1 MNIIPNPKNIK
12 SNKDCEQFNQ
22 IGKVFNNSYFDSE
35 INIFTDYYKIKN
47 TEIKSDANIFF
58 IRNVNIENPE
68 GYKISVDCNIITIE
82 SSHTSGAFYAIQT
95 LIQVLTLETGKLTS
109 PCFDISDEP
118 RFKWRGSMIDVS
130 RNFMSIKF
138 LKKYLDLLALHK
150 INKFHWHLTDDQG
163 WRIEILKYP
172 ELTGIGSKRH
182 INTVRSELKGDFY
195 TRDDVKEII
204 QYALERH
211 IEIIPEIDIP
221 GHSTAAIAS
230 IKELSCIDEELEVA
244 TTWGVHNKTLC
255 AGKEFVFEW
264 LDSVIHEISDLFPG
278 DFLHLGGD
286 EASKEYWEKCPL
298 CLERI
303 KSEGLKNSKEL
314 QSYFI
319 KRTAD
324 IITKYGKKVLG
335 WEEVLEGGL
344 ADDITVFSWQ
354 GIEAGIECAN
364 SGYDVIMCPN
374 QSACY
379 FDHKH
384 LGDVDEIGW
393 LGVCTVKDSW
403 NFNPIPPGITEDA
416 KKHILGLQGNIWT
429 ELIEYPKTLEYML
442 FPRLTALSETMWCGT
457 ENRDWD
463 EFQSRLKIFK
473 KILEKREVNYYR
485 GPLE

>member
-12 SNKDCEQFNQ
+12 LNAHSFDS
-22 IGKVFNNSYFDSE
+22 IGKLFINPAFKSE
-35 INIFTDYYKIKN
+35 IDMFLLYFKIKKTDIQN
-47 TEIKSDANIFF
+47 DANIFF
-58 IRNVNIENPE
+58 IKNNNIDSSE
-68 GYKISVDCNIITIE
+68 GYVITVKPDEIKIE
-82 SSHTSGAFYAIQT
+82 ASHPSGAFYAIQT
-95 LIQVLTLETGKLTS
+95 LIQVLTLDSGKIKS
-109 PCFDISDEP
+109 PCFVITDEP
-118 RFKWRGSMIDVS
+118 SFKWRGSMIDVS

-163 WRIEILKYP
+163 WRIEITKYP
-172 ELTGIGSKRH
+172 ELTRIGSKRH
-182 INTVRSELKGDFY
+182 INTVKSELKGDFY
-195 TRDDVKEII
+195 TKDDIKEII

-230 IKELSCIDEELEVA
+230 IKELSCIDEELNVA
-244 TTWGVHNKTLC
+244 TTWGIHNKTLC

-264 LDSVIHEISDLFPG
+264 LDDVIHEITDIFPG
-278 DFLHLGGD
+278 NYIHLGGD

-298 CLERI
+298 CLERM
-303 KSEGLKNSKEL
+303 KLEGLENSKEL

-354 GIEAGIECAN
+354 GVNAGIVSAN
-364 SGYDVIMCPN
+364 KGHDVIMCPN

-384 LGDVDEIGW
+384 LDDADEPGW
-393 LGVCTVKDSW
+393 LGVCTVKDTWS
-403 NFNPIPPGITEDA
+403 FNPIPNGITKDA

-429 ELIEYPKTLEYML
+429 ELIEYPKTLEYMV

-457 ENRDWD
+457 DNRDWD
-463 EFQSRLKIFK
+463 DFKIRLNNFK
-473 KILEKREVNYYR
+473 KLLDEREVNYYR
-485 GPLE
+485 GKLE